1 MVVVSEATMIYNMRI
16 VPSYISSNGYYGYV
30 PPVYER
36 VKHRSN
42 YQQVQFNNQ
51 QKLHHDELQ
60 VHDQENIR
68 TTHGHGISLGTS
80 SHRHQYN
87 EQHYDYNKPSAM
99 ETDGDEKTY
108 FEETYRCQNNHCVI
122 SETTSRLVNGNG
134 GVHLFDQTITNNNNN
149 NVTIS
154 QRESRKRN
162 SYDDPVF
169 LPDYG
174 IGQMKKSRQETVVT
188 AKLSTVQG
196 VQGNSDRPR
205 CLMSHHHY
213 A

>member
-30 PPVYER
+30 PPVHER

-42 YQQVQFNNQ
+42 CQQVQLNNNQ
-51 QKLHHDELQ
+51 QKLHHDELEI
-60 VHDQENIR
+60 HDQENIR
-68 TTHGHGISLGTS
+68 MTQQTHSHGISLGTS
-80 SHRHQYN
+80 SHCHQYN

-108 FEETYRCQNNHCVI
+108 FEEMHHCQNNHCVI
-122 SETTSRLVNGNG
+122 SKTMRRLVNGNG
-134 GVHLFDQTITNNNNN
+134 GVHLFDQMIMNNNN

-162 SYDDPVF
+162 NYDDPVF
-169 LPDYG
+169 LPDHG
-174 IGQMKKSRQETVVT
+174 IGQIKKSRQGRKEFALT
-188 AKLSTVQG
+188 
-196 VQGNSDRPR
+196 
-205 CLMSHHHY
+205 Y
-213 A
+213 